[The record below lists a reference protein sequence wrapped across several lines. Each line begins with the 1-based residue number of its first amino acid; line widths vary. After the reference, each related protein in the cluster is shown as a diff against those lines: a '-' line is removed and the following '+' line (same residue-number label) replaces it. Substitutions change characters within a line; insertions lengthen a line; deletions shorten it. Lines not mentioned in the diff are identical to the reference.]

1 MNKRVIQSYYHYLWT
16 PKLTS
21 VYTVYNYTRQLG
33 TREYN
38 AFSSFCFFLNYLN
51 VGHIDMILIKMLDIQ
66 PSFSFSAWRSER
78 FEPYIGDLKMGQMLQ
93 SVMGTQRAA
102 LPVLLA
108 METRK

>member
-1 MNKRVIQSYYHYLWT
+1 MYD
-16 PKLTS
+16 
-21 VYTVYNYTRQLG
+21 YTRQLG

-38 AFSSFCFFLNYLN
+38 GFQVSFFLNSLN
-51 VGHIDMILIKMLDIQ
+51 VGQKEGKKVGHIDMILIKMLDIQ

-108 METRK
+108 VEKRN